1 MKIEKNKSLASETT
15 FRCGGRAAWFSAP
28 ENFAEFENL
37 LKLHKGKLFVL
48 GAGSKT
54 LCPDSGFDGLVIS
67 TKNLGNIT
75 FENDLIVCDAGA
87 KFFDL
92 EKFCISHGLSGLE
105 WSAAIPASVGGA
117 AVMNAGAFGHDFFE
131 SVEKVEIFDNS
142 APKILQK
149 NQIEY
154 GYRTT
159 SLRGKVVLRVWL
171 RIEKKSP
178 KFDMGDRLINTNRHL
193 YLQICLHGLPILIT
207 IFLQLHT
214 FFCLRQSFLLVYR
227 KLF

>member
-1 MKIEKNKSLASETT
+1 MSNETT

-67 TKNLGNIT
+67 TKNLKNIT
-75 FENDLIVCDAGA
+75 FENDLVVCDAGA
-87 KFFDL
+87 KFCDL

-131 SVEKVEIFDNS
+131 SVEKVEIFENG
-142 APKILQK
+142 ARKILQK

-154 GYRTT
+154 GYRKT

-171 RIEKKSP
+171 ALEKKSP
-178 KFDMGDRLINTNRHL
+178 KFVANEFDKFRQKKLSAQPVFYGSAGSKTLCPDSGFD
-193 YLQICLHGLPILIT
+193 GLVISTKNLKNIT
-207 IFLQLHT
+207 
-214 FFCLRQSFLLVYR
+214 
-227 KLF
+227 